1 MVNKSVWGGG
11 LKLSQSPR
19 VVLALLP
26 CLGLVLPACGSRG
39 SYERKPAAQAEGTGA
54 VPDGAAC
61 PEPTQVLAGVSYA
74 CGDGSVRQGT
84 LTPPNVAACQSDGE
98 VGCLAT
104 TTYRAADTTGLASK
118 VVSTAS
124 VAGVA
129 GTYTP
134 DFPDAGNVRSSDT
147 VNGANGTL
155 ADCTLLGRTDCY
167 TGLSWTAVE
176 SADLA
181 AANIRSGVTVGGV
194 EGNAATR
201 PANCASEGA
210 SDCVVDGGTA
220 YRAADTTGLAS
231 KVVST
236 ASVAGVAGTYTPDFP
251 DAGNVRSS
259 DTVNGAAGTLADC
272 STDGATNCTIPSS
285 GSIKAADTANFTG
298 WDIRKKRNQSTG
310 SVLTFAGLQGQNK
323 TCRNRAN
330 AGTFDNTTLPA
341 VAGLDF
347 FDTIDDYVGS
357 MVGLPGQ
364 IPAWTMIS
372 GIDYGADFACGGIYA
387 TGSTAT
393 ENTGADA
400 SLAHDANGNW
410 QDLTPGIVPGG
421 APSSTNAANGCNA
434 TDKHCVF
441 RELISGLM
449 VTEISALGYNWTGAI
464 TYCNNL
470 GEDGGAVTSPIPVIG
485 GESYSDWRLP
495 TQKELMQLAVASIKG
510 LNQTAALRTNFGNFD
525 NYYFW
530 SSSSVSYYTTDAWFV
545 YLSDGGTYPNAKS
558 DTYRAVCVR

>member
-1 MVNKSVWGGG
+1 
-11 LKLSQSPR
+11 
-19 VVLALLP
+19 
-26 CLGLVLPACGSRG
+26 
-39 SYERKPAAQAEGTGA
+39 
-54 VPDGAAC
+54 
-61 PEPTQVLAGVSYA
+61 VLAGISYA

-104 TTYRAADTTGLASK
+104 TTYRAADTT
-118 VVSTAS
+118 V
-124 VAGVA
+124 
-129 GTYTP
+129 
-134 DFPDAGNVRSSDT
+134 
-147 VNGANGTL
+147 
-155 ADCTLLGRTDCY
+155 
-167 TGLSWTAVE
+167 
-176 SADLA
+176 
-181 AANIRSGVTVGGV
+181 
-194 EGNAATR
+194 
-201 PANCASEGA
+201 
-210 SDCVVDGGTA
+210 
-220 YRAADTTGLAS
+220 LAS

-347 FDTIDDYVGS
+347 FDTIDDFVSY
-357 MVGLPGQ
+357 MVSLPGQ

-510 LNQTAALRTNFGNFD
+510 LNQTAALRTNFGNVD
-525 NYYFW
+525 AYTFW
-530 SSSSVSYYTTDAWFV
+530 SSSSASYSTTNAWNV
-545 YLSDGGTYPNAKS
+545 YLSEGATNDAGKTG
-558 DTYRAVCVR
+558 TYRAVCVR